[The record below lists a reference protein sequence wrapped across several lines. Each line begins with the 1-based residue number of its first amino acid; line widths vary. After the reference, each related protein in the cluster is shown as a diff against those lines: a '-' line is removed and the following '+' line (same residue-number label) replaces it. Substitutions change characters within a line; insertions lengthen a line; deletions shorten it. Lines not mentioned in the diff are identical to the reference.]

1 MNFWC
6 IHLKRSNENF
16 SEIYDGSLHHL
27 NNDKV
32 EHNKGM
38 NLMKILS
45 DMYKCYQE
53 TTEKM

>member
-16 SEIYDGSLHHL
+16 SEIYDGSLNHL